1 MALYTNIYSTTN
13 YNPNIKLLV
22 NSTAAEKEMSARII
36 NTLFI
41 AFVFILIALKPLVAI
56 QNNTSN
62 DITASIIGAGLFK
75 NSFLRFVLV
84 TYVSFFILHTYFPN
98 VIPFLE
104 NYLAAMS
111 IQQFLKLNII
121 WINLF
126 IFYFLMQL
134 YYISTINPSRAYS
147 LGNLPLPRF
156 IKSHFILLNKLAT
169 EDKNKI
175 LKSLVVYL
183 SIYVCM
189 VIILTLLSL
198 FL

>member
-1 MALYTNIYSTTN
+1 
-13 YNPNIKLLV
+13 LLV

-41 AFVFILIALKPLVAI
+41 AFVFILIGLKPLVAI

-75 NSFLRFVLV
+75 NSFLRFVIV

-104 NYLAAMS
+104 NYLAAVS

-121 WINLF
+121 
-126 IFYFLMQL
+126 
-134 YYISTINPSRAYS
+134 
-147 LGNLPLPRF
+147 
-156 IKSHFILLNKLAT
+156 
-169 EDKNKI
+169 
-175 LKSLVVYL
+175 
-183 SIYVCM
+183 
-189 VIILTLLSL
+189 
-198 FL
+198 